1 MAHELQLDP
10 DRLHVHGRRLSALLD
25 GLVPAPAVDAA
36 TRATLARTPGG
47 AAVLAEL
54 DRVAAAVDRTGRELS
69 GLAAGLHVAAYAAAA
84 VDGDTAGRLGELVDR
99 P

>member
-25 GLVPAPAVDAA
+25 GLAPAPTADEA
-36 TRATLARTPGG
+36 TRAALARTPGG

-54 DRVAAAVDRTGRELS
+54 DRLAAAVDRTGRELS

-84 VDGDTAGRLGELVDR
+84 VESDAVGRFGGLADR

>member
-10 DRLHVHGRRLSALLD
+10 ERLHLHGRRLSALLD
-25 GLVPAPAVDAA
+25 ALAPLPAVDAD
-36 TRATLARTPGG
+36 TRATLGRTPAG

-54 DRVAAAVDRTGRELS
+54 DRAAAAVDRAGRELS
-69 GLAAGLHVAAYAAAA
+69 ELAAGLHVAAYAAAE
-84 VDGDTAGRLGELVDR
+84 VDGDTAGRLGELAPR